1 MRGSRRWLVTL
12 TLVLVV
18 ALGAA
23 VLVGVLRLAQ
33 LRSVPLGAPRAI
45 PASGAGVAT
54 VELSADAATH
64 SSADAVRVLLAR
76 HFDAINKKQYP
87 TWATTVVPARV
98 TQQPET
104 AWKQAYASTIDG
116 NIRVSRIDEEAPG
129 KLVVLVS
136 FISTQ
141 RPDSAPDDLKEP
153 RICWRT
159 AFTLVGDPMLIDI
172 NRSASM
178 LRGRC

>member
-1 MRGSRRWLVTL
+1 MTL
-12 TLVLVV
+12 TPVLVV
-18 ALGAA
+18 ALGAG

-45 PASGAGVAT
+45 PASGAGVST

-64 SSADAVRVLLAR
+64 SSADEVRALLAR

-87 TWATTVVPARV
+87 NWATTVVPARV
-98 TQQPET
+98 SQQPET

-116 NIRVSRIDEEAPG
+116 NIRVSRIDDEGPE

-141 RPDSAPDDLKEP
+141 RPETAPDDLKEP

-159 AFTLVGDPMLIDI
+159 AFTVVGEPMLIDVS
-172 NRSASM
+172 RSASM